1 MKFLVSAGP
10 TREMIDEVRYLSN
23 LSSGRTGYAVAEA
36 ARDAG
41 HEVILVS
48 GPVALSPPP
57 GITLVNV
64 TSALDMHAAILAAY
78 PGIDVVVMTA
88 AVADYRPARRAE
100 GKLKKSS
107 GPMTLE
113 LVRNPDILEELG
125 RDKTR
130 QLLIGFALEVQD
142 AEENAR
148 AKLERK
154 NLDLVV
160 LNGPE
165 NFAGASS
172 RFRLLD
178 RGGRLEEVREL
189 AKEGLAAV
197 LVRRAEELSRTR

>member
-1 MKFLVSAGP
+1 MRFLVSAGP

-48 GPVALSPPP
+48 GPVDLSPPP
-57 GITLVNV
+57 GITLVKV
-64 TSALDMHAAILAAY
+64 TSAVEMHAAILAAY
-78 PGIDVVVMTA
+78 PRIDAVVMTA
-88 AVADYRPARRAE
+88 AVADYRPASRVT
-100 GKLKKSS
+100 GKLKKGS

-125 RDKTR
+125 RGKTR
-130 QLLIGFALEVQD
+130 QVLIGFALEVQD
-142 AEENAR
+142 AEGGAR

-178 RGGRLEEVREL
+178 REGHLEDALEL
-189 AKEGLAAV
+189 TKEGLGAL
-197 LVRRAEELSRTR
+197 LVRRAEELFAAS